1 MKSKTR
7 FRVSMH
13 WQREKGREVSH
24 RGKGAEI
31 RWRDTMKYILK
42 IQWNTNWRDTMK
54 YKYRNTVKKYVSY
67 RGREQKD
74 ILSLL
79 DGTFEFQLDMIE
91 FKCTWTGIF
100 KLLLAWVG
108 VLAQDS
114 KTQGGAFTK
123 PPSSWNQTL
132 VEVKRNDLQS
142 LWALSPIMFGQ
153 RHQI

>member
-1 MKSKTR
+1 
-7 FRVSMH
+7 
-13 WQREKGREVSH
+13 
-24 RGKGAEI
+24 
-31 RWRDTMKYILK
+31 
-42 IQWNTNWRDTMK
+42 MK

-79 DGTFEFQLDMIE
+79 DSTFGFQLNMIE

-123 PPSSWNQTL
+123 GIKPWL
-132 VEVKRNDLQS
+132 K
-142 LWALSPIMFGQ
+142 
-153 RHQI
+153 